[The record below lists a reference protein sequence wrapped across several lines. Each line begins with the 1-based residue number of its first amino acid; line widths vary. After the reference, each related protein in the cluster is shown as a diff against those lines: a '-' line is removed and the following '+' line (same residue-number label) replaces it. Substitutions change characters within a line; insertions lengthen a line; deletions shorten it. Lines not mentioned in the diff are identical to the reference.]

1 MSLIGGPQVN
11 KLPWIKRVCLKEPIK
26 VKGYDGLP
34 HESWEVVVLEIY
46 FPDITGKKFA
56 KIKREFHIVP
66 DLDCGIIFGNDIIGP
81 ENIEISVPKRKAV
94 IGSCGNLVL
103 PLRITPR
110 KKIVHHIV
118 RCAMKTTI
126 LPKASCFVPIHFP
139 PLHSNQDFIFKPVR
153 GNAYLPAGCYVLRSI
168 VSNDQTSILI
178 TNVTDK
184 AVDITKGVRVGS
196 IESLDDASD
205 TRYWE
210 KVTDDVGVY
219 FGTRE
224 DSE

>member
-1 MSLIGGPQVN
+1 MYESLQSEVFNNMDDDYKPEEENSDPEDDDKDQ
-11 KLPWIKRVCLKEPIK
+11 RVCLKEPIK
-26 VKGYDGLP
+26 VQCYDGVP

-126 LPKASCFVPIHFP
+126 LPKASCFVPIRFP

-184 AVDITKGVRVGS
+184 AVDITKGVRIGK
-196 IESLDDASD
+196 DC
-205 TRYWE
+205 
-210 KVTDDVGVY
+210 
-219 FGTRE
+219 
-224 DSE
+224 